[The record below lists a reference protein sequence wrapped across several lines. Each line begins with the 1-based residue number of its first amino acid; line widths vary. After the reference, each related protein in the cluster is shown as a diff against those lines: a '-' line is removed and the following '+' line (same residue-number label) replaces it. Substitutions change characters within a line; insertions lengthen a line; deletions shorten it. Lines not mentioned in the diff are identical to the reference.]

1 MKKIFFPA
9 IAGLVI
15 SCATIRTNAQ
25 EFKEHISKQFTPQN
39 AANVTTLAIYNIE
52 GSIKVEGYSGD
63 KVIMEIDKTIYAKN
77 NDVLEQGK
85 KEVEL
90 GFDQKSDTIWAYI
103 AEPWDSR
110 PHEWRYSDDEW
121 RNRRHI
127 DYRYAFEY
135 TVKVPYNMNVH
146 VSTVNKGEVIIADVA
161 GILSAHNVNG
171 AITIKNAKNTTVAHT
186 INGALTVNYLEVP
199 PANSSYYTL
208 NGTLTVTYPASLN
221 ADLSFKSMN
230 GGFYTDF
237 DKVEVLPARVTK
249 STEKHGDGTTY
260 KIEKDND
267 IRIGNGG
274 KMFKFETLNGNVYIK
289 KQS

>member
-1 MKKIFFPA
+1 MKLFTPA
-9 IAGLVI
+9 IAGLLFL
-15 SCATIRTNAQ
+15 CANTKAAAQ

-39 AANVTTLAIYNIE
+39 AAGATTLAIYNIE
-52 GSIKVEGYSGD
+52 GSIKVEGYNGD

-85 KEVEL
+85 AEVKL
-90 GFDQKSDTIWAYI
+90 GFDQNNDTIWAYI

-110 PHEWRYSDDEW
+110 PHEWRYNDDDW
-121 RNRRHI
+121 HSRRHI

-146 VSTVNKGEVIIADVA
+146 VSTVNKGEVVIADVA
-161 GILSAHNVNG
+161 GVLSAHNVNG

-237 DKVEVLPARVTK
+237 DNVEVLPARVSKTM
-249 STEKHGDGTTY
+249 EKHGDGTTY